1 MSQADLSGPCTA
13 SDIVLD
19 PTLFSSATPTCRT
32 RFLSIITFLL
42 SSGDPLYK
50 AGLLSNF
57 GGLPSRHAV
66 HS

>member
-13 SDIVLD
+13 NVILLD
-19 PTLFSSATPTCRT
+19 PTLFSSASPTCRT
-32 RFLSIITFLL
+32 RFLSIITSFL

-50 AGLLSNF
+50 VGFLRNP
-57 GGLPSRHAV
+57 GGRPSYHAV